1 MKLIAAVD
9 KNWGIGLNG
18 RLLVSIPSD
27 QKFFRNETYGKVVI
41 AGRKTLATF
50 PNGLPLE
57 GRTNIILTS
66 DKNFKAKNAIIVH
79 SAEEA
84 LEAAAGYAEE
94 DVYVIGG
101 ESIYDQFLPYCDTA
115 IITKIDHAFEA
126 DAHMANLDEM
136 DNWKITAESEEQTYF
151 DLEYVYC
158 QYERK
163 GEK

>member
-9 KNWGIGLNG
+9 RNWGIGLNG

-41 AGRKTLATF
+41 TGRKTLATF

-57 GRTNIILTS
+57 GRTNIILTG

-79 SAEEA
+79 SVEEA
-84 LEAAAGYAEE
+84 LEAVADYAEE
-94 DVYVIGG
+94 GVYVIGG
-101 ESIYDQFLPYCDTA
+101 ESIYNQFLPYCDTA

-126 DAHMANLDEM
+126 DAYMTNLDEM
-136 DNWKITAESEEQTYF
+136 DSWKITAESEEQTYF

>member
-1 MKLIAAVD
+1 MI
-9 KNWGIGLNG
+9 
-18 RLLVSIPSD
+18 
-27 QKFFRNETYGKVVI
+27 T
-41 AGRKTLATF
+41 GRKTLATF

-57 GRTNIILTS
+57 GRTNIILTG

-79 SAEEA
+79 SVEEA
-84 LEAAAGYAEE
+84 LEAVADYAEE
-94 DVYVIGG
+94 GVYVIGG
-101 ESIYDQFLPYCDTA
+101 ESIYNQFLPYCDTA

-126 DAHMANLDEM
+126 DAYMTNLDEM
-136 DNWKITAESEEQTYF
+136 DSWKITAESEEQTYF

>member
-41 AGRKTLATF
+41 TGRKTLATF

-57 GRTNIILTS
+57 GRTNIILTG

-79 SAEEA
+79 SVEEA
-84 LEAAAGYAEE
+84 LEAVADYAEE
-94 DVYVIGG
+94 GVYVIGG
-101 ESIYDQFLPYCDTA
+101 ESIYNQFLPYCDTA

-126 DAHMANLDEM
+126 DAYMTNLDEM
-136 DNWKITAESEEQTYF
+136 DSWKITAESEEQTYF
-151 DLEYVYC
+151 DLEYVFLR
-158 QYERK
+158 YERCDK
-163 GEK
+163 

>member
-41 AGRKTLATF
+41 VGRKTLATF

-66 DKNFKAKNAIIVH
+66 DKSFKAKNAIIVH
-79 SAEEA
+79 SVEEA
-84 LEAAAGYAEE
+84 LEAVADYAEE
-94 DVYVIGG
+94 GVYVIGG
-101 ESIYDQFLPYCDTA
+101 ESIYNQFLPYCDTA

-126 DAHMANLDEM
+126 DAYMTNLDEM
-136 DNWKITAESEEQTYF
+136 DSWKITAESEEQTYF

>member
-41 AGRKTLATF
+41 TGRKTLATF

-57 GRTNIILTS
+57 GRTNIILTG

-79 SAEEA
+79 SVEEA
-84 LEAAAGYAEE
+84 LEAVADYAEE
-94 DVYVIGG
+94 GVYVIGG
-101 ESIYDQFLPYCDTA
+101 ESIYNQFLPYCDTA

-126 DAHMANLDEM
+126 DAYMTNLDEM
-136 DNWKITAESEEQTYF
+136 DSWKITAESEEQTYF

>member
-41 AGRKTLATF
+41 TGRKTLETF
-50 PNGLPLE
+50 PGGLPLE
-57 GRTNIILTS
+57 GRTNIILTN
-66 DKNFKAKNAIIVH
+66 DKNFTIRNGIVVH
-79 SAEEA
+79 SVEEA
-84 LEAAAGYAEE
+84 LEATAGYQDE

-101 ESIYDQFLPYCDTA
+101 ESIYNQFLEYCDTA

-126 DAHMANLDEM
+126 DAHMVNLDGM
-136 DNWKITAESEEQTYF
+136 ADWKITAESEEQTYF

-163 GEK
+163 GGK

>member
-41 AGRKTLATF
+41 VGRKTLATF

-66 DKNFKAKNAIIVH
+66 DKSFKAKNAIIVH
-79 SAEEA
+79 SVEEA
-84 LEAAAGYAEE
+84 LEAVAGYADE

-101 ESIYDQFLPYCDTA
+101 ESVYQQFLPYCNTA

-126 DAHMANLDEM
+126 DAHMMNLDEVG
-136 DNWKITAESEEQTYF
+136 DWRITAESEEQTYF
-151 DLEYVYC
+151 DLEYVFTL
-158 QYERK
+158 YERVK
-163 GEK
+163 

>member
-9 KNWGIGLNG
+9 RNWGIGLNG

-41 AGRKTLATF
+41 VGRKTLATF

-57 GRTNIILTS
+57 GRTNIILTH
-66 DKNFKAKNAIIVH
+66 DKNFKAKNATIVH
-79 SAEEA
+79 SVEEA
-84 LEAAAGYAEE
+84 LEAAAEFSGE

-101 ESIYDQFLPYCDTA
+101 ESIYEEFLPYCDTA

-126 DAHMANLDEM
+126 DAHMVNLDELN
-136 DNWKITAESEEQTYF
+136 NWSITAESEEQTYF
-151 DLEYVYC
+151 DLEYIYC

-163 GEK
+163 GEQ

>member
-41 AGRKTLATF
+41 TGRKTLATF

-57 GRTNIILTS
+57 GRTNIILTG

-79 SAEEA
+79 SVEEA
-84 LEAAAGYAEE
+84 LEAVADYAE
-94 DVYVIGG
+94 DGVYVIGG
-101 ESIYDQFLPYCDTA
+101 ESIYNQFLPYCDTA

-126 DAHMANLDEM
+126 DAYMTNLDEM
-136 DNWKITAESEEQTYF
+136 DSWKITAESEEQTYF

>member
-41 AGRKTLATF
+41 TGRKTLATF

-57 GRTNIILTS
+57 GRTNIILTG

-79 SAEEA
+79 SVEEA
-84 LEAAAGYAEE
+84 LEAVADYAEE
-94 DVYVIGG
+94 GVYVIGG
-101 ESIYDQFLPYCDTA
+101 ESIYNQFLPYCDTA

-126 DAHMANLDEM
+126 DAYMTNLDEM
-136 DNWKITAESEEQTYF
+136 DSWKITAEREEQTYF

>member
-57 GRTNIILTS
+57 GRTNIILTN
-66 DKNFKAKNAIIVH
+66 DKNFKAKNAIVAH
-79 SAEEA
+79 SVEEA
-84 LEAAAGYAEE
+84 LAAVAEYE
-94 DVYVIGG
+94 DEDIYVIGG
-101 ESIYDQFLPYCDTA
+101 ESIYKQFLSYCDTA

-126 DAHMANLDEM
+126 DVHMANLDNM
-136 DNWKITAESEEQTYF
+136 DDWKITAESEEQTYF
-151 DLEYVYC
+151 DLEYVFC
-158 QYERK
+158 QYERT